1 VKQGST
7 SDNIILAVVVANPD
21 KAQIDRA
28 VQSVRAAV
36 RKFNAG
42 KPQDEECVFCHGKI
56 VVDGFPRSGPY
67 SSWQVHC
74 PCGKSNTTLK
84 GL

>member
-1 VKQGST
+1 M
-7 SDNIILAVVVANPD
+7 VVVVMEKPD

-28 VQSVRAAV
+28 WESVQAAV

-42 KPQDEECVFCHGKI
+42 KPQDEECVFCHATI
-56 VVDGFPRSGPY
+56 VVDGFPTDGPC
-67 SSWQVHC
+67 SSWDVHC

>member
-1 VKQGST
+1 M
-7 SDNIILAVVVANPD
+7 ANPD
-21 KAQIDRA
+21 KAQIERVWESVQNA
-28 VQSVRAAV
+28 VA
-36 RKFNAG
+36 KFNSG

-56 VVDGFPRSGPY
+56 VVDGFPRGGPY
-67 SSWQVHC
+67 SSWDVHC